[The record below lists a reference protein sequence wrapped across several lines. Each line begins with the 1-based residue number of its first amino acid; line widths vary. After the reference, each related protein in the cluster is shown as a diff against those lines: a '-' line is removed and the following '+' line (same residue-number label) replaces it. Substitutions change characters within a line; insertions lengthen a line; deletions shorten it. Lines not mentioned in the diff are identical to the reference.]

1 MTELLGK
8 LFVKDYKDTG
18 SRQVRRGWGTLVSI
32 VGIIMN
38 VLLFAGKFIVGTLF
52 GAISISADAI
62 NNLSDAGSQFISL
75 ISFRL
80 AAKPADRK
88 HPFGYAR
95 IEYISSMIVSFLIIH
110 IGFDMLKDSAD
121 KIIHPGEPTEFS
133 WLSVAV
139 LGVSILVK
147 IWLAFF
153 NKSVGKRIGSAVM
166 EATAADSLS
175 DVISTSA
182 VLVSQIIL
190 LMLDFDP
197 DAYLGVLVSLLIMWA
212 GIGIMRTTMDSL
224 LGEAPDPEM
233 VEDVLTIVRSHP
245 EVLGIHDLMA
255 HNYGPGFMIISLHVE
270 VDGAVD
276 VFISHDTIDEIEKE
290 IRDKLG
296 YIATIH
302 LDPIVTDD
310 VEVLKT
316 KLAIIEKISTINPG
330 LHIHDFRLVRG
341 NTHTNLIFDVEAP
354 FELRMTDDE
363 LKVLI
368 AQKATEIDEKYRC
381 VINVDKV

>member
-1 MTELLGK
+1 MVELLGK

-18 SRQVRRGWGTLVSI
+18 SRQVRRGWGTMVSI

-38 VLLFAGKFIVGTLF
+38 ILLFAGKFIVGTLF
-52 GAISISADAI
+52 GAISISADAV

-110 IGFDMLKDSAD
+110 IGFDLLKDSAD
-121 KIIHPGEPTEFS
+121 KIIHPGEMTEFS
-133 WLSVAV
+133 WVSVAV
-139 LGVSILVK
+139 LGISILVK
-147 IWLAFF
+147 ICLAFF
-153 NKSVGKRIGSAVM
+153 NKSVGRRIGSAVM

-190 LMLDFDP
+190 LMSGFDP
-197 DAYLGVLVSLLIMWA
+197 DAYLGVLVSLLIMWT

-233 VEDVLTIVRSHP
+233 VEEVLALVRSHP

-270 VDGAVD
+270 VDGSVD

-290 IRDKLG
+290 IKDKLG
-296 YIATIH
+296 YVATIH

-310 VEVLKT
+310 VEVMKA
-316 KLAIIEKISTINPG
+316 KLAVIEKISTINPG

-341 NTHTNLIFDVEAP
+341 STHTNLIFDVEAP
-354 FELRMTDDE
+354 FELKMSDDE
-363 LKVLI
+363 LTDLI
-368 AQKATEIDEKYRC
+368 ADKVKEINEIYRC
-381 VINVDKV
+381 VISVDKI

>member
-1 MTELLGK
+1 MVELLGK

-18 SRQVRRGWGTLVSI
+18 SRQVRRGWGTMVSI

-38 VLLFAGKFIVGTLF
+38 ILLFAGKFIVGTLF
-52 GAISISADAI
+52 GAISISADAV

-110 IGFDMLKDSAD
+110 IGFDLLKDSAD
-121 KIIHPGEPTEFS
+121 KIIHPGEMTEFS
-133 WLSVAV
+133 WVSVAV
-139 LGVSILVK
+139 LGISILVK

-153 NKSVGKRIGSAVM
+153 NKSVGRRIGSAVM

-190 LMLDFDP
+190 LMSGFDP

-233 VEDVLTIVRSHP
+233 VEEVLALVRSHP

-270 VDGAVD
+270 VDGSVD

-290 IRDKLG
+290 IKDKLG
-296 YIATIH
+296 YVATIH

-310 VEVLKT
+310 VEVMKA
-316 KLAIIEKISTINPG
+316 KLAVIEKISTINPG

-341 NTHTNLIFDVEAP
+341 STHTNLIFDVEAP
-354 FELRMTDDE
+354 FELKMSDDE
-363 LKVLI
+363 LTDLI
-368 AQKATEIDEKYRC
+368 ADKVKEINEIYRC
-381 VINVDKV
+381 VISVDKI